1 MTDAVNPIA
10 VDRIG
15 QVILAQID
23 NRPERAFAERPEDRI
38 AAILTAADDRFRE
51 DVLNSLRDSEPE
63 LTQRVEQAI
72 FTFDLIPTRNAAND
86 IPKALK
92 TADVGDLT
100 LAMAYA
106 QSSGQSRLPN
116 SFWTTC
122 PNACAPTSKSCKR
135 STLYPQNR
143 AALHRPTWLD
153 PFKIKSHQATLA

>member
-1 MTDAVNPIA
+1 
-10 VDRIG
+10 
-15 QVILAQID
+15 VILAQID

-72 FTFDLIPTRNAAND
+72 FTFDLIPTRIAAND

-92 TADVGDLT
+92 TADIGDLT
-100 LAMAYA
+100 RAMAYA
-106 QSSGQSRLPN
+106 QSNGRREITEFILENLPKRLR
-116 SFWTTC
+116 
-122 PNACAPTSKSCKR
+122 ATSKKSCMR
-135 STLYPQNR
+135 STLYLKNR
-143 AALHRPTWLD
+143 AAPHRPAWLD